1 MGFPGDLRRRGSGP
15 AMVAAL
21 RALLWALLWALGYG
35 LVLASRFSARVRSQI
50 TRSLTVEISTDDG
63 VARHWAFDS
72 QRRRVSVSA
81 GRVRTPDFA
90 LRFTSSG
97 QALRDLTSP
106 RAIDRILGGLTDG
119 AVRLEGNH
127 LVLLWFHGLLRN
139 LVAIGRA
146 GPARQALPGAYVAH
160 DPAAN
165 GVEKI
170 TIEPAVR
177 HLDPN
182 WTGAWNSRAKLWIV
196 RGANGEPLREP

>member
-1 MGFPGDLRRRGSGP
+1 MGFSGQLLPGQRRGSSP

-21 RALLWALLWALGYG
+21 RVLLWALGYG
-35 LVLASRFSARVRSQI
+35 LVLTSRFSARVRSQI

-63 VARHWAFDS
+63 VARHWVFDS
-72 QRRRVSVSA
+72 QRRHVSVSA

-90 LRFTSSG
+90 LRFTNSG

-106 RAIDRILGGLTDG
+106 RA
-119 AVRLEGNH
+119 
-127 LVLLWFHGLLRN
+127 
-139 LVAIGRA
+139 
-146 GPARQALPGAYVAH
+146 GPPRQALPGAYVAH

-177 HLDPN
+177 QLDPG

-196 RGANGEPLREP
+196 LGANGEPLREP